1 MQRDAIPTIFVTGK
15 DGQVGFELRRSLAP
29 LGRVVACG
37 RTECD
42 LFNPN
47 ALRRVIRDVRPNV
60 IVNAAAYTAVDKG
73 ESDEEAAFAINTTA
87 PAILAEE
94 AKSIGA
100 MLVHYSTDYVF
111 DGTKDS
117 AYVETDTPNPR
128 SVYGKSKLAGERA
141 VIETGADALILRTC
155 WVAGAHGANFAKT
168 VLRLARERDTLRV
181 VADQFGAPTTAA
193 LIADVTAHVVR
204 SHRATPAARGIY
216 HLAAAGET
224 NWHDYAAEVLRCA
237 QALGVELKVRPD
249 DIEAIASS
257 EYPTPAPRPAN
268 SRLDTRKLREAF
280 DLHLPD
286 WQQGIHHLLESIL
299 S

>member
-1 MQRDAIPTIFVTGK
+1 MPRDAIPTIFVTGK

-42 LFNPN
+42 LSDPN

-60 IVNAAAYTAVDKG
+60 IVNAAAYTAVDKA
-73 ESDEEAAFAINTTA
+73 ESDEVAAFAINATA

-94 AKSIGA
+94 AKALGA
-100 MLVHYSTDYVF
+100 TLVHYSTDYVF
-111 DGTKDS
+111 DGAKNS
-117 AYVETDTPNPR
+117 PYVETDAPNPR

-141 VIETGADALILRTC
+141 VIETGADALVLRTC
-155 WVAGAHGANFAKT
+155 WVAGVHGGNFAKT
-168 VLRLARERDTLRV
+168 MLRLARERDTLRV

-193 LIADVTAHVVR
+193 LIADVTAHAVR
-204 SHRATPAARGIY
+204 RHRANPAATGIY

-224 NWHDYAAEVLRCA
+224 NWRDYAAEVLRCA
-237 QALGVELKVRPD
+237 QALGVELKVRAA
-249 DIEAIASS
+249 DIEAITSS
-257 EYPTPAPRPAN
+257 EYPAPAPRPAS
-268 SRLDTRKLREAF
+268 SRLDTQKLREAF
-280 DLHLPD
+280 DLHLPE
-286 WQQGIHHLLESIL
+286 WQQGVHHLLESIL